1 MRCHNRSQSITSFV
15 KLAALRM
22 ARVCNR
28 FSEYSRRGR
37 RPSLRWGGISTYLLS
52 GSAEPGL
59 AETVAAPEGAVQAA
73 PFGGAAPAADAP
85 SVASVPKYFSDTPV
99 LCVSC

>member
-1 MRCHNRSQSITSFV
+1 MRRHIEQ
-15 KLAALRM
+15 
-22 ARVCNR
+22 
-28 FSEYSRRGR
+28 
-37 RPSLRWGGISTYLLS
+37 RPSALFENIAQERDRYNQQLLPKFLSQTKLLSLPQKRFTYLLS
-52 GSAEPGL
+52 GSAEPEL

-85 SVASVPKYFSDTPV
+85 SVASVPKYFSDTPG